1 MSVLGFRNGKN
12 EQKISSPNVDSD
24 IFSYEKI
31 SKEVRITQKQF
42 EALHTALTHKYYSWP
57 RKVTLEELA
66 TKASTTRRAFQ
77 ENLRKAEAKLFP
89 HIVKK
94 FMRGE

>member
-1 MSVLGFRNGKN
+1 MAVEEFSNSENVQQISAPSVDP
-12 EQKISSPNVDSD
+12 E
-24 IFSYEKI
+24 IFNYDAI
-31 SKEVRITQKQF
+31 SKDVRITQKQF

-57 RKVTLEELA
+57 RKVTLEQLA
-66 TKASTTRRAFQ
+66 QKASTTRRAFQ
-77 ENLRKAEAKLFP
+77 ENLRKAEAKIFP